1 MQSRIFPKIVAIEDC
16 HLELVADLLSGGGG
30 GGGVLVWEEKR
41 WRPPSPPLLQTPT
54 AAPSVL
60 VKPIMAVDRT
70 GPENLTKK

>member
-16 HLELVADLLSGGGG
+16 HLELVVDLLSGGWEM
-30 GGGVLVWEEKR
+30 VWEEPR
-41 WRPPSPPLLQTPT
+41 WPPPSPPLLQTPT

-60 VKPIMAVDRT
+60 VKPVMAVNRT